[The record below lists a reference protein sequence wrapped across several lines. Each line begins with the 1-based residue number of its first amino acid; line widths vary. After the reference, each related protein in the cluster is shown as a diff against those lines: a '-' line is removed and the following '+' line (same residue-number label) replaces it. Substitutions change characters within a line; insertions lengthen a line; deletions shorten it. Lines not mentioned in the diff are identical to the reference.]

1 VAEDKIYI
9 SYVGQN
15 IKDNSII
22 PPSTA
27 VIDELLATIDPLLE
41 ECKVER

>member
-22 PPSTA
+22 PPLT
-27 VIDELLATIDPLLE
+27 VIDELLSTIDPLLE